1 MKYSYRTLLMQTVS
15 IWRQADPKSA
25 QIRVISGEFLTR
37 AKVISL
43 RHTPPIL
50 SHNCHKLGELLMKM
64 SQIFKTSQQPR
75 CCHST
80 KNGSDCKATPQTG
93 KQYCFFHDPATA
105 KQRAEARRAGAAIRN
120 QTTKLPPNFPIY
132 SLHR

>member
-25 QIRVISGEFLTR
+25 QIRVIRGEFSTR

-43 RHTPPIL
+43 RHTPPIP

-93 KQYCFFHDPATA
+93 KQYCFFHDPATRE
-105 KQRAEARRAGAAIRN
+105 KRAEARRSDPPTRQ
-120 QTTKLPPNFPIY
+120 QTPQPPPHIHN
-132 SLHR
+132 